1 MDQSISKHLNPIPIA
16 INAPDGFQV
25 ILGQPN
31 MFLRLNRRAGAPD
44 GSGGFGGGEP
54 DPELKYLEAHIDIE
68 GSWADLRSYYDL
80 VLETA
85 RVPRSAWRMEQTGV
99 ASGIALIVEQAPLLT
114 RARRRQ
120 LPAGAYEEELARLI
134 LRCAGTY
141 YRRPAIAGQARGGR
155 LTLTWPMPNI
165 PIQTDDWLNLQLM
178 REQAGLT
185 SKIMITMET
194 YGCSRDQAIA
204 ILEQVKEDREL
215 EETILPA
222 PEPPPGAGLG
232 ASPDGEG
239 DGDGEP
245 AAAASGGNGVAAD
258 G

>member
-1 MDQSISKHLNPIPIA
+1 LNPIPIL
-16 INAPDGFQV
+16 IDAPDGFQF

-31 MFLRLNRRAGAPD
+31 LFLRLNSRAQAPGTAGD
-44 GSGGFGGGEP
+44 FGGP
-54 DPELKYLEAHIDIE
+54 ATRPEATYLEAHIDIE
-68 GSWADLRSYYDL
+68 GSWSDLRGYYDM

-120 LPAGAYEEELARLI
+120 VSSDVYEDGLGRVVLTCI
-134 LRCAGTY
+134 GNY
-141 YRRPAIAGQARGGR
+141 YRRRALAAEARAGR
-155 LTLTWPMPNI
+155 LSAIWPMPNI

-204 ILEQVKEDREL
+204 ILDQVREDREL
-215 EETILPA
+215 EETLLPA
-222 PEPPPGAGLG
+222 PEPPPTTPGG
-232 ASPDGEG
+232 GEG
-239 DGDGEP
+239 EGEGEGEP
-245 AAAASGGNGVAAD
+245 AGVAAGGNGKAV
-258 G
+258 